1 MADLS
6 RKFCVACEA
15 GTPPLSEKEAEQMAV
30 QVPGWEL
37 EENKLVRR
45 FRFKDFKEAM
55 AFVNKVADLAESEG
69 HHPDIH
75 ISWNRVRLE
84 LTTHAIKGL
93 SENDFIMAAK
103 ISQVLVEHMP

>member
-1 MADLS
+1 MTDLS
-6 RKFCVACEA
+6 QKFCVACEA
-15 GTPPLSEKEAEQMAV
+15 GTPPLSVNQAEQMMD

-37 EENKLVRR
+37 EENKLIRR

-103 ISQVLVEHMP
+103 INQLWIQI